1 MTLVILLTTM
11 NVKSTN
17 FTALLN
23 QLNAKRVHGFSV
35 KVDGY

>member
-1 MTLVILLTTM
+1 MTLVILLTAM

-23 QLNAKRVHGFSV
+23 KLNAKRVHGFSI